1 MTPEERARRVSDRM
15 EEFCQRSRCEDCE
28 KLVVD
33 EINEAIR
40 AAGERARKAL
50 DDRLVEVAAAAAA
63 TEREACMTDQDQSLK
78 ILEAS
83 FDQRNRMLPPLGVI
97 GRPEVT
103 VSRYAISRLVA
114 ALPVS
119 L

>member
-63 TEREACMTDQDQSLK
+63 TEREACARVAERAADD
-78 ILEAS
+78 IGHGAAEPYAS
-83 FDQRNRMLPPLGVI
+83 YFKAMRLGARLAARAI
-97 GRPEVT
+97 RSRGRAGT
-103 VSRYAISRLVA
+103 
-114 ALPVS
+114 
-119 L
+119 